1 MKATAIVVFLLINCI
16 RLGLIMSKVQSTT
29 TKELEPKVPVAL
41 KALGGAGELVMKDG
55 ERQKTMT
62 SSSLSSRHS
71 QSASRLFETRPCL
84 L

>member
-1 MKATAIVVFLLINCI
+1 MKATAIVVFLLINRI

-29 TKELEPKVPVAL
+29 TKEPEIKVPVAV
-41 KALGGAGELVMKDG
+41 KVLGDGGELVMKDG
-55 ERQKTMT
+55 ESHKTMT
-62 SSSLSSRHS
+62 SSSLRSRHS